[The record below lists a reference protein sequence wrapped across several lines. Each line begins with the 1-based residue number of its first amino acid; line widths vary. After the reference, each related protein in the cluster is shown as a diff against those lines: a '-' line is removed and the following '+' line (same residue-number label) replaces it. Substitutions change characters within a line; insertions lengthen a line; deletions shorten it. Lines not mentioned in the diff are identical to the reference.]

1 MAHEGET
8 WRGQVYI
15 RQYKAWLA
23 SGKNRAIKVI
33 RRGAAAAGL
42 RIVMNG
48 YVQPPKLQ
56 ENQSI
61 SRDAK
66 KLNSKNALYTMI
78 SVAHCSMVSV
88 KALKEKARK
97 GEVVGKVGMTGTRF
111 PHAHVDMWIHRKVSR
126 PYKRRKGKV
135 YYREVPVSDE
145 DLFKATAAANREYM
159 QTLILLKVTG
169 GKPDSGQISPEWQK
183 YFKQRGIKVNSVR
196 EAVDVL
202 YKSNRW
208 YRKNSSPNSSKIL
221 TNAFFFFRPDE
232 IVRGVNAYDKYKNVF
247 YSTAPI
253 EGSGSSGSKQSVCG
267 KLPDYY
273 VKKLQIELKS
283 CYLKV
288 GKVYQHN
295 IGTRRTW
302 RSRRRLRCDQK
313 YKQQLAK
320 LETQWQILQS
330 TSGENRIAQKL
341 DAQTDRGL
349 RNKAQSTGNAS
360 TGRRA

>member
-1 MAHEGET
+1 
-8 WRGQVYI
+8 
-15 RQYKAWLA
+15 
-23 SGKNRAIKVI
+23 
-33 RRGAAAAGL
+33 
-42 RIVMNG
+42 
-48 YVQPPKLQ
+48 
-56 ENQSI
+56 
-61 SRDAK
+61 
-66 KLNSKNALYTMI
+66 
-78 SVAHCSMVSV
+78 
-88 KALKEKARK
+88 
-97 GEVVGKVGMTGTRF
+97 
-111 PHAHVDMWIHRKVSR
+111 VSR